1 MKQLFIP
8 DIGTE
13 IVLAEDWNFILHAEY
28 RNETLATAFGY
39 AFQHSGFTDIEKAKE
54 IQLRIDNANNK
65 IIWPTEETLPSK
77 RFEDYRSRKSR
88 EDEFL
93 QSQESYQEW
102 SKLLQ
107 ERSSLPSINGINVVI
122 PKGSKL
128 KIDRIYIRKGAS
140 DYSSITFY
148 LKDFA
153 NVETVSSYSWGKS
166 KKVKSPRFWAKLE
179 DCNRIKFET
188 C

>member
-13 IVLAEDWNFILHAEY
+13 IILAEDWNFTLHAEY
-28 RNETLATAFGY
+28 RNETLAAAFGY
-39 AFQHSGFTDIEKAKE
+39 AFQHHGFTDIEKARE
-54 IQLRIDNANNK
+54 IQKLINDAHDK
-65 IIWPTEETLPSK
+65 IIWPTEETLPRAWLESYDT
-77 RFEDYRSRKSR
+77 RQRK
-88 EDEFL
+88 ETEFL
-93 QSQESYQEW
+93 ESQESYREW
-102 SKLLQ
+102 NKLFK
-107 ERSSLPSINGINVVI
+107 EISSLPSVNEINVVI

-140 DYSSITFY
+140 EYSSITFY

-153 NVETVSSYSWGKS
+153 DVETVSGYRKL
-166 KKVKSPRFWAKLE
+166 KKVKSLRFWAKLE